1 MAAAVT
7 MTWWRR
13 TWAPRPGSGRS
24 TSPSL
29 TTGGR
34 GISAANPPGGS
45 FYPPRAGLTRS
56 DQIFTSCFLD
66 LQIHDKLFKQHDI
79 RDDQGSRACT
89 IVLLISALVSP
100 DTMLLMTVALERIGL
115 GIAGCWAH
123 GARVRAGEVFCH
135 VQTLDTQ
142 PPTLSTHSLVL
153 YILVDGTSSCRAL
166 LECRVQS
173 NS

>member
-1 MAAAVT
+1 MAS
-7 MTWWRR
+7 RR
-13 TWAPRPGSGRS
+13 PIRRVG
-24 TSPSL
+24 L
-29 TTGGR
+29 
-34 GISAANPPGGS
+34 
-45 FYPPRAGLTRS
+45 FPPRAGLTRS

-142 PPTLSTHSLVL
+142 PPTLSILS
-153 YILVDGTSSCRAL
+153 YISWWTAL
-166 LECRVQS
+166 LAHVALYWNNAES
-173 NS
+173 N